1 MNSKRRR
8 SHSPVE
14 YKEGCDK
21 DYETSGR
28 KDNSRDLEESKDTR
42 LGRGHDSGRH
52 TDRHSF
58 GTLRDSKRQDDYRR
72 YHDMYSDDYGR
83 SHTRASRSDRE
94 SRTDTYYDRSKRDYT
109 SGRSRGDQRDVD
121 SRYGEKSVSRDPR
134 SINERKQGSPRA
146 YQRND
151 IGEYNKYTDAR
162 KQEYRGYGDDR
173 DHCRVVDKNKET
185 IKEDEVLKKRD
196 GKEIEKEALVET
208 REKRRSLFSSTGT
221 NTDNPDDAKLSSVT
235 NEALDNS
242 AATLDDGVNAAKV
255 AAMKAAEL
263 VNRNISAFGAG
274 TGRLSTDQ
282 KKKLLWGNKKSNTS
296 EETSNRWDLNL
307 FSDRERQK
315 KFNKLMGVKNSA
327 PVQEKKKVENMD
339 GSSDEAKK
347 LEELD
352 TNLEKHYI
360 AGLRR
365 RDGRT
370 VGLGL

>member
-8 SHSPVE
+8 SHSPDE
-14 YKEGCDK
+14 YEGRDK

-52 TDRHSF
+52 IDRHSF
-58 GTLRDSKRQDDYRR
+58 GTSRDSKRHDDYRR
-72 YHDMYSDDYGR
+72 YHDKYSDDHGR
-83 SHTRASRSDRE
+83 SHLRASRSDRE
-94 SRTDTYYDRSKRDYT
+94 SRADTNYDHSKCDYT

-121 SRYGEKSVSRDPR
+121 SRYGERSVSRDQR
-134 SINERKQGSPRA
+134 SINERRKQDSRRA

-151 IGEYNKYTDAR
+151 IGEYIKYTDAR
-162 KQEYRGYGDDR
+162 KQEYRDYGDDR
-173 DHCRVVDKNKET
+173 DHCRVVDKDKET
-185 IKEDEVLKKRD
+185 IEDEVLKKRD
-196 GKEIEKEALVET
+196 GKKIEKEALVEI
-208 REKRRSLFSSTGT
+208 REKRRGLFSSSGM
-221 NTDNPDDAKLSSVT
+221 NTDNPGDAKLSSVT
-235 NEALDNS
+235 NETLDNS
-242 AATLDDGVNAAKV
+242 AATLDDGLNAAKV

-263 VNRNISAFGAG
+263 VNRNIAAFGAG

-282 KKKLLWGNKKSNTS
+282 KKKLLWGNKKSNPS
-296 EETSNRWDLNL
+296 EEISNRWDLNL
-307 FSDRERQK
+307 FSDHERQE
-315 KFNKLMGVKNSA
+315 KFNKLMGVRSSG
-327 PVQEKKKVENMD
+327 PVLEKKVENMD

>member
-14 YKEGCDK
+14 YKEGRDK

-58 GTLRDSKRQDDYRR
+58 GTSRDSKRHDDYRR
-72 YHDMYSDDYGR
+72 YHDKYSDDYGR
-83 SHTRASRSDRE
+83 SHPRAPRSDRE
-94 SRTDTYYDRSKRDYT
+94 SRADTNYDHSKRDYT

-121 SRYGEKSVSRDPR
+121 SRYGEKSVSRDQR
-134 SINERKQGSPRA
+134 SINERRKQDSPRA
-146 YQRND
+146 YQRSD

-162 KQEYRGYGDDR
+162 NQEYRGYGDDR
-173 DHCRVVDKNKET
+173 DHCRFVDKNKET
-185 IKEDEVLKKRD
+185 IKEDEVLKKRY

-208 REKRRSLFSSTGT
+208 REKRIGLFSSTGM
-221 NTDNPDDAKLSSVT
+221 NTDNPGDAKLSLVT

-263 VNRNISAFGAG
+263 AINNAAWYKEKG
-274 TGRLSTDQ
+274 
-282 KKKLLWGNKKSNTS
+282 KLYFLI
-296 EETSNRWDLNL
+296 
-307 FSDRERQK
+307 
-315 KFNKLMGVKNSA
+315 LMV
-327 PVQEKKKVENMD
+327 
-339 GSSDEAKK
+339 
-347 LEELD
+347 
-352 TNLEKHYI
+352 
-360 AGLRR
+360 
-365 RDGRT
+365 
-370 VGLGL
+370 